1 MRVPVVVGVK
11 VMAMVQLLPAAI
23 VVQLFV
29 WPKSP
34 VALTLLTT
42 MMPAELLVSVTFCAA
57 LVVPTTVL
65 PKLIVE
71 AESVTG
77 VTTREALAVLPVP
90 PLVELTVAL
99 PISVPDSV
107 GVTLAERVQLL
118 PAFAVPPVS
127 ETIPEPATAV
137 AVPPQ
142 LEVNPLG
149 EATTM
154 PVGRLEVKATPVNA
168 IVLGDGLKMVSVKVL
183 TPFKEI
189 ALGTKPIPTTGFA
202 TTVTLIVPATVL

>member
-1 MRVPVVVGVK
+1 
-11 VMAMVQLLPAAI
+11 MAMVQLLPAAI

-65 PKLIVE
+65 PKVIVE

-107 GVTLAERVQLL
+107 GVTLAESVQLPL
-118 PAFAVPPVS
+118 AFTAPPLREMV
-127 ETIPEPATAV
+127 PEPAAPV

-142 LEVNPLG
+142 VEVNPFG
-149 EATTM
+149 EATAR
-154 PVGRLEVKATPVNA
+154 PVGRLEVNATPVNA
-168 IVLGDGLKMVSVKVL
+168 IVLGDGLKTVNDRVL
-183 TPFKEI
+183 TPLTEI
-189 ALGTKPIPTTGFA
+189 PLGTKLIASTGFA
-202 TTVTLIVPATVL
+202 TTVTLTVPATVL